1 MKKFFTLVA
10 FALGALSI
18 QAKDYTCPLT
28 ISMSGYD
35 MPVGDVTVNV
45 DEQGDGKYTMQLL
58 NFELGDDMPV
68 GNIIVK
74 DVEATKC
81 GNTIMLNAQKAIRIT
96 AGDKKNADGTDKEW
110 MGPGLQDV
118 NIIFKGELKGDNF
131 KALLNIPVAGA
142 LIVGVKLGENADQ
155 ICQLPNSGFEN
166 FHKATYQKVSSDEP
180 NGWHSFMSSTGSLS
194 GSVSGAIHTFISTDV
209 RKEDVNGDG
218 VINDEDQTDNK
229 NCVKIVSTPVK
240 VGNYVAA
247 SANGTITT
255 GQLNTGSMIASDA
268 KNNAFLNFENT
279 ATDGN
284 SDPFYAVLNNKPD
297 AMKVWVKFHAGE
309 GNKNP
314 HATVSALLTN
324 GQNVQDPEKDDYKN
338 NIIARA
344 NKSDIASSDEWQQ
357 ITIPFTYDNED
368 EMPKAAL
375 VTMSTCAVPSGGSK
389 SEKDPDVL
397 YVDDVEMVYN
407 ADFAKI
413 TMDGEDITNQ
423 FDEEYGDYEIEDYAG
438 KAVDLKNFDVEA
450 VGAGAFVTKKLTV
463 EDGTAYVTL
472 TVTSNDLKTS
482 VVRSITIN
490 NIATGIKNAQTVTL
504 PNGVNAIYNLAGQ
517 QVSSM
522 TSGNVYIVKTTD
534 GKTKKVI
541 KK

>member
-1 MKKFFTLVA
+1 
-10 FALGALSI
+10 
-18 QAKDYTCPLT
+18 
-28 ISMSGYD
+28 
-35 MPVGDVTVNV
+35 
-45 DEQGDGKYTMQLL
+45 
-58 NFELGDDMPV
+58 
-68 GNIIVK
+68 
-74 DVEATKC
+74 
-81 GNTIMLNAQKAIRIT
+81 
-96 AGDKKNADGTDKEW
+96 
-110 MGPGLQDV
+110 
-118 NIIFKGELKGDNF
+118 
-131 KALLNIPVAGA
+131 
-142 LIVGVKLGENADQ
+142 
-155 ICQLPNSGFEN
+155 
-166 FHKATYQKVSSDEP
+166 
-180 NGWHSFMSSTGSLS
+180 
-194 GSVSGAIHTFISTDV
+194 
-209 RKEDVNGDG
+209 
-218 VINDEDQTDNK
+218 
-229 NCVKIVSTPVK
+229 
-240 VGNYVAA
+240 
-247 SANGTITT
+247 
-255 GQLNTGSMIASDA
+255 
-268 KNNAFLNFENT
+268 
-279 ATDGN
+279 
-284 SDPFYAVLNNKPD
+284 
-297 AMKVWVKFHAGE
+297 
-309 GNKNP
+309 
-314 HATVSALLTN
+314 
-324 GQNVQDPEKDDYKN
+324 
-338 NIIARA
+338 
-344 NKSDIASSDEWQQ
+344 
-357 ITIPFTYDNED
+357 
-368 EMPKAAL
+368 MPKAAR

-389 SEKDPDVL
+389 IEKDPDVL